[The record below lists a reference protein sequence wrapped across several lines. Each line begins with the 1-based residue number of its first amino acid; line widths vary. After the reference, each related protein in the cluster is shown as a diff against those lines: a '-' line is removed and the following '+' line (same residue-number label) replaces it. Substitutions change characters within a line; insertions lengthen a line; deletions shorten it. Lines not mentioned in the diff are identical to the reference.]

1 MESIFT
7 LMAFAIMVISKMT
20 KSKVMVPTIGQMAAR
35 MKAGG
40 QKVSNMELEYTLTS
54 KRKAKSSACGTLEN
68 A

>member
-20 KSKVMVPTIGQMAAR
+20 KSKVMVLTIGQMAVH

-40 QKVSNMELEYTLTS
+40 QKVSNMELAYTLTS